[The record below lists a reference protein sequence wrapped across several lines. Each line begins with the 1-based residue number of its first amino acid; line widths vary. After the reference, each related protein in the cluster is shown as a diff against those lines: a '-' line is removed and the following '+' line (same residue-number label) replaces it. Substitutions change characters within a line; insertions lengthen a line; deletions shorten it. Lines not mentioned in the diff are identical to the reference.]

1 MMVAFRARG
10 RAVFVYGFAK
20 NERDNIDPDEL
31 ESLRDFAA
39 GWLAA
44 DDEKM
49 TFAVSRGVL
58 YEVSDDDE

>member
-1 MMVAFRARG
+1 M
-10 RAVFVYGFAK
+10 FVYGFAK